1 MRLPLDNSDLND
13 ITSELNDDVK
23 HVTEEQE
30 KEHSQN
36 RARERAERLSR
47 IIGSTSA
54 PSSRLSSPPGSP
66 PPVSPS
72 ARGHG
77 FQLDMNDIPMES
89 LQTRRKYGIE
99 DETDDEQDR
108 DRRDSTQA
116 RKERAPFLPSARQ
129 LVRAFTGKYNE
140 GLSRGRTPEA
150 GLRSGQI
157 TPVEERDP
165 DAYVPPPEEYRG
177 GILASLLKLY
187 NEQGIAQARG
197 NMPSGLGIHGSG
209 HRRATS
215 LGSTIR
221 STPSGSPPHSPHE
234 SGTATPERKRQ
245 KWYYKNATSGS
256 AGSIANLISSST
268 MLAQPGGSSVNVRPG
283 LGPRSR
289 SSDTLTSMFQKKKK
303 PRLEDE
309 IKITVH
315 IAETLSRQKYL
326 LKLCRALMSYGAPT
340 HRLEGQS
347 AIYEEET
354 PLRLAC

>member
-1 MRLPLDNSDLND
+1 MRLPSDSSDLND
-13 ITSELNDDVK
+13 ITAELNDDAK
-23 HVTEEQE
+23 DVTEEQE

-54 PSSRLSSPPGSP
+54 PSSRFSSPPGSP
-66 PPVSPS
+66 PSVSPS
-72 ARGHG
+72 ARGPG
-77 FQLDMNDIPMES
+77 FPLDMNDIPMES

-99 DETDDEQDR
+99 DETDDEQDGDER
-108 DRRDSTQA
+108 GSTQA
-116 RKERAPFLPSARQ
+116 RKERAPFLPSARR
-129 LVRAFTGKYNE
+129 LVRAFTGKNNE
-140 GLSRGRTPEA
+140 GLSRGRTLQS
-150 GLRSGQI
+150 GLGSGQI

-165 DAYVPPPEEYRG
+165 DAYVPPPEKYRG
-177 GILASLLKLY
+177 GILASLLKLHT
-187 NEQGIAQARG
+187 EQGIAQARG

-221 STPSGSPPHSPHE
+221 SSPSGSPSHSPHE

-245 KWYYKNATSGS
+245 KWYYKNVTPGS
-256 AGSIANLISSST
+256 TGSIANLISSSA
-268 MLAQPGGSSVNVRPG
+268 MLAQPGGSAAAANVMPG
-283 LGPRSR
+283 IRSRSR
-289 SSDTLTSMFQKKKK
+289 SSDTLSSLFHKKKK

-347 AIYEEET
+347 AI
-354 PLRLAC
+354 